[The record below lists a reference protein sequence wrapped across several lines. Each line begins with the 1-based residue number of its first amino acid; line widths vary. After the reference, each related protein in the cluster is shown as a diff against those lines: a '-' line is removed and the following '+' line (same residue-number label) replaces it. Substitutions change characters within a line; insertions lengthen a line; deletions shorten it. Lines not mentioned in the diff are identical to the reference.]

1 MKKVTVLGLLAIL
14 AISVHATE
22 PMEGIADEVAAY
34 LAPDTANDAIDNFLA
49 DLQGGACPSGGCDGC
64 WWRSTCRTLAQYPS
78 ASPTACT
85 RNKGTWC
92 AVTNAPA
99 QPCWG
104 KGCRRRKTKKKASP
118 KKKAAPKAKVKA
130 KAKGEEAEDVED
142 KEVEDR

>member
-64 WWRSTCRTLAQYPS
+64 WWRSTRSTLRPALQLVPETKERGVLS
-78 ASPTACT
+78 QT
-85 RNKGTWC
+85 RRHSHVGEKGVDG
-92 AVTNAPA
+92 A
-99 QPCWG
+99 
-104 KGCRRRKTKKKASP
+104 RRRRRPRPRRRLRPSRRPRPRRSSRARP
-118 KKKAAPKAKVKA
+118 
-130 KAKGEEAEDVED
+130 
-142 KEVEDR
+142 R

>member
-85 RNKGTWC
+85 RNGGQWC
-92 AVTNAPA
+92 AVTKVKTAP
-99 QPCWG
+99 
-104 KGCRRRKTKKKASP
+104 TKKKASP
-118 KKKAAPKAKVKA
+118 KKKAAALPKVLPKTLPKVLPKALPKA
-130 KAKGEEAEDVED
+130 L
-142 KEVEDR
+142 

>member
-64 WWRSTCRTLAQYPS
+64 WRRSTCRTLAQYPS

-92 AVTNAPA
+92 AV
-99 QPCWG
+99 
-104 KGCRRRKTKKKASP
+104 KGD
-118 KKKAAPKAKVKA
+118 
-130 KAKGEEAEDVED
+130 GNQEEGQEDG
-142 KEVEDR
+142 

>member
-64 WWRSTCRTLAQYPS
+64 WRRSTCRTLAQYPS

-92 AVTNAPA
+92 AVTKETA
-99 QPCWG
+99 
-104 KGCRRRKTKKKASP
+104 TKKKDVVVA
-118 KKKAAPKAKVKA
+118 KA
-130 KAKGEEAEDVED
+130 KAKAKANAPSTAVPTWVPVKSNG
-142 KEVEDR
+142 